1 MICVV
6 LLAAYAAGAGF
17 LAPALLGRDW
27 SVHAPRLAI
36 GAWLTLSASFI
47 AAAVLAALAMA
58 VRFPLSWHMG
68 AAGGVVPGRRRGPG
82 PARAAHARRVPGR
95 RGPR

>member
-36 GAWLTLSASFI
+36 GVWLALSASFI
-47 AAAVLAALAMA
+47 TAVLLGALAMA
-58 VRFPLSWHMG
+58 VRFPLSWHIA
-68 AAGGVVPGRRRGPG
+68 AAGGLRWAGYPAPSVP
-82 PARAAHARRVPGR
+82 AAAAAGTL
-95 RGPR
+95 GAG